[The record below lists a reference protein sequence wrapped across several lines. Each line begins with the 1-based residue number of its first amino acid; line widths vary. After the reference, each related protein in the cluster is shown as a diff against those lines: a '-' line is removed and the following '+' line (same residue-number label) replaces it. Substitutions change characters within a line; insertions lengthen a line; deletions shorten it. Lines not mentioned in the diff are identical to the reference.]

1 MGIPQRTT
9 RPTAEWCLV
18 VTDLVGEQA
27 SARVA
32 LVTGASA
39 GIGAAFA
46 RALAAQGH
54 DLVLTA
60 RRTDRLEALAGDL
73 TSLYGVRVLT
83 IPADLGTRHAAQGVY
98 DAAAAADMAPDILI
112 NNAGYGIPGTFADV
126 PWTDHGAFIDV
137 MVTAVCEMTHAALP
151 HMVSQGFGRIVNV
164 ASVAGLL
171 PGSRGHTLYGASKAF
186 LIRFSEAL
194 SLEQEDQGIRVQALC
209 PGFTYSEFHDVIGAR
224 AEVSTYPSY
233 MWMTAEDLVAQ
244 SLRTLETGGPVV
256 FVPGRFNTLITTLAK
271 MLPHGALMALSR
283 NRARRSE
290 AFKGKSGAAGR
301 RGT

>member
-1 MGIPQRTT
+1 MAQ
-9 RPTAEWCLV
+9 
-18 VTDLVGEQA
+18 
-27 SARVA
+27 RVA
-32 LVTGASA
+32 LITGASA

-46 RALAAQGH
+46 RSLAEQGH

-60 RRTDRLEALAGDL
+60 RRADRLEARAATLKASHGI
-73 TSLYGVRVLT
+73 RVL
-83 IPADLGTRHAAQGVY
+83 IVPADLFRPGAASRIHE
-98 DAAAAADMAPDILI
+98 AALAAGMAPDILI
-112 NNAGYGIPGTFADV
+112 NNAGYGISDAFSDR
-126 PWTDHGAFIDV
+126 PWTDHGAFIQV

-151 HMVSQGFGRIVNV
+151 HMVAQGFGRIVNV

-194 SLEQEDQGIRVQALC
+194 ALETEGRNIHVQALC

-233 MWMTAEDLVAQ
+233 MWMTAEDLVAR
-244 SLRTLETGGPVV
+244 SLRAVEVGEPVLL
-256 FVPGRFNTLITTLAK
+256 VPGRFNGLVTTLAK
-271 MLPHGALMALSR
+271 ILPHGALMALSR

-290 AFKGKSGAAGR
+290 AYKAARKGEA
-301 RGT
+301 